1 MIGHDKI
8 TESFLSLR
16 IGNLVHQSLTSQLVS
31 ELVSLSF
38 LKLITYCVS
47 ESVSQSVFSKIE
59 SPYASV
65 PVVNILRWEEN
76 SWRRI
81 CRRQYLTWTFPSE
94 TKNIFLLTLEGI
106 KRAAEVV
113 RLMVWRWMKVYC
125 TADGAWPHEMDILL
139 SVPKACHSCN
149 WDSSQHV
156 STFLLAQIQPQIAWE
171 LIKLD
176 NISTQQHLN

>member
-1 MIGHDKI
+1 MAGAVIGHDKI

-65 PVVNILRWEEN
+65 PVVNILR
-76 SWRRI
+76 
-81 CRRQYLTWTFPSE
+81 
-94 TKNIFLLTLEGI
+94 
-106 KRAAEVV
+106 
-113 RLMVWRWMKVYC
+113 
-125 TADGAWPHEMDILL
+125 
-139 SVPKACHSCN
+139 
-149 WDSSQHV
+149 
-156 STFLLAQIQPQIAWE
+156 
-171 LIKLD
+171 
-176 NISTQQHLN
+176 